1 MITINTEE
9 SPWHAGMTVRALLD
23 QKVFTFRHIIVRV
36 NGEYVPEEQYDN
48 HPINDGDD
56 VMVLHLMAGG

>member
-1 MITINTEE
+1 
-9 SPWHAGMTVRALLD
+9 MTVRALLD

-36 NGEYVPEEQYDN
+36 NGEYVPEEKYDS
-48 HPINDGDD
+48 HPIKDGDD

>member
-1 MITINTEE
+1 MITVNTEK

-23 QKVFTFRHIIVRV
+23 EKVFTFRHIIVRV
-36 NGEYVPEEQYDN
+36 NGEYVPEEEYDSYA
-48 HPINDGDD
+48 INDGDD

>member
-1 MITINTEE
+1 MITVNTEE

-23 QKVFTFRHIIVRV
+23 EKVFTFRHIIVRV
-36 NGEYVPEEQYDN
+36 NGEYVPEEQYDSYA
-48 HPINDGDD
+48 INDGDD